1 MVKQSHSLNQNFKEN
16 LRPNKKRTL
25 SSQTWL
31 RRQINDIYVK
41 AAKQDGYAS
50 RAAYKII
57 EINNKYKVLKSNSK
71 VVDLGAAPGGW
82 TQVASQILF
91 KNKKNNLDAKLIA
104 VDLLDITPIENVD
117 IVKGDFTDTE
127 VINQIKTLLGGEKA
141 NLVMSD
147 MAPNTTGSRSLD
159 HLRIMNLVELTF
171 LFSIEVLEDG
181 GSMVAKVFQGG
192 TENKLLAEIKQS
204 FKTVSH
210 FKPPASRKESSE
222 MYLIATGFKGKK
234 E

>member
-1 MVKQSHSLNQNFKEN
+1 MAKQSHSLNQNLKEK

-57 EINNKYKVLKSNSK
+57 EINNKYKILKSNSK

-82 TQVASQILF
+82 SQVAASIIF
-91 KNKKNNLDAKLIA
+91 KNKKNSADAKLIV

-117 IVKGDFTDTE
+117 ILKGDFTDPNI
-127 VINQIKTLLGGEKA
+127 VAKIKDILGGEKA
-141 NLVMSD
+141 SLVMSD
-147 MAPNTTGSRSLD
+147 MAPNTTGSKSLD

-171 LFSIEVLEDG
+171 IFAQEVLEDG
-181 GSMVAKVFQGG
+181 GAMVAKVFQGG
-192 TENKLLAEIKQS
+192 TENKLLAEIKNK

-222 MYLIATGFKGKK
+222 IYLVATGFKGKK
-234 E
+234 D

>member
-1 MVKQSHSLNQNFKEN
+1 MVKKSHSLNQNLKEN
-16 LRPNKKRTL
+16 LRPNKKRNL

-57 EINNKYKVLKSNSK
+57 EINNKYKILKSNSK
-71 VVDLGAAPGGW
+71 VIDLGAAPGGW
-82 TQVASQILF
+82 SQVVAGMIF
-91 KNKKNNLDAKLIA
+91 KNKKNNENAKLIA
-104 VDLLDITPIENVD
+104 VDLLDITPIENVN
-117 IVKGDFTDTE
+117 IIKGDFTDPS
-127 VINQIKTLLGGEKA
+127 VIENIKNILGGEKA

-147 MAPNTTGSRSLD
+147 MAPNTTGSKSLD

-171 LFSIEVLEDG
+171 IFSQEVLEKG

-192 TENKLLAEIKQS
+192 TENKLLAEIKKY
-204 FKTVSH
+204 FKNVSH

-222 MYLIATGFKGKK
+222 IYLIATEFHNDK
-234 E
+234 

>member
-1 MVKQSHSLNQNFKEN
+1 MVKKSHSLNQNLKEK

-57 EINNKYKVLKSNSK
+57 EINNKYKILKSNSK

-82 TQVASQILF
+82 SQVVAGTIF
-91 KNKKNNLDAKLIA
+91 KNNISQGNAKLIA
-104 VDLLDITPIENVD
+104 VDLLDITPIEHVD
-117 IVKGDFTDTE
+117 IIKGDFTDSAI
-127 VINQIKTLLGGEKA
+127 VDQIKSLLGGEKA
-141 NLVMSD
+141 SLVMSD
-147 MAPNTTGSRSLD
+147 MAPNTTGSKSLD

-171 LFSIEVLEDG
+171 IFSQEVLEDG

-192 TENKLLAEIKQS
+192 TENKLLAEIKKR
-204 FKTVSH
+204 FKSVSH

-222 MYLIATGFKGKK
+222 IYLIAKGFHSSNH
-234 E
+234 